1 VTTLKVDAG
10 VLRSAGTSFGEAA
23 DGLGR
28 LQPDASLGD
37 AAAAVPNLQTAA
49 ACVAAQHAVADA
61 TAEAADGARR
71 FSENLQTAARWYE
84 NRDRAAAEAIS
95 KIGSVSSVNR

>member
-23 DGLGR
+23 DGLAR
-28 LQPDASLGD
+28 LQAHASLGD

-49 ACVAAQHAVADA
+49 ACVEAQYAVADA
-61 TAEAADGARR
+61 TAEAAVGARR

-84 NRDRAAAEAIS
+84 KRDRAAAELIT
-95 KIGSVSSVNR
+95 KIAR